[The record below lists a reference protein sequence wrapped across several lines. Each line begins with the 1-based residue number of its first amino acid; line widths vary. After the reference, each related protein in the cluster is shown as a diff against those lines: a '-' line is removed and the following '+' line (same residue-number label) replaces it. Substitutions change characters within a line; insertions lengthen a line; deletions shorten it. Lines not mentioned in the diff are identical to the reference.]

1 MYLKYIYLLD
11 LIMKKLLLVIIL
23 SFLSNSLVQADD
35 RVTKVEIIKTS
46 TECLVWKGQKDL
58 LLKRN
63 FYFNDQYLITSH
75 ICGEKDASFGWFEP
89 DYLINSKA
97 VIGTNG
103 VEISKE
109 CTNPFYTGGDQKSL
123 QYLDIY
129 DLKNNQNLVI
139 CGWEYADGFFYI
151 DKKLTKNEKFLEIKF
166 HGRMDEYHIYL
177 LGDFDIKPL
186 IFIFHRDDYTMVT
199 KNKTVQLELAKEYNL
214 SSLLEKHFD
223 IKLENKDLTIVPN

>member
-1 MYLKYIYLLD
+1 MMNRYK
-11 LIMKKLLLVIIL
+11 KKLLSIIIL
-23 SFLSNSLVQADD
+23 GLLWFIPVSADN

-75 ICGEKDASFGWFEP
+75 ICGEKDEKQGWFEP

-97 VIGTNG
+97 IIGTNG

-109 CTNPFYTGGDQKSL
+109 CNNHFYTYEGEKNL
-123 QYLDIY
+123 QYLNIY
-129 DLKNNQNLVI
+129 NLKNNQNLVI

-151 DKKLTKNEKFLEIKF
+151 DQELTENEKFLEIKF
-166 HGRMDEYHIYL
+166 HGRMHEYHIYL
-177 LGDFDIKPL
+177 LENFDVKPL

-199 KNKTVQLELAKEYNL
+199 KDKTVQLEPAKEYNL
-214 SSLLEKHFD
+214 SSMLEKHFD
-223 IKLENKDLTIVPN
+223 IKLENKNLTIKPY

>member
-1 MYLKYIYLLD
+1 
-11 LIMKKLLLVIIL
+11 MKKLLLIIIFGL
-23 SFLSNSLVQADD
+23 LWFIPVSADD
-35 RVTKVEIIKTS
+35 RVTNVEIIKTS

-177 LGDFDIKPL
+177 LEDFDIKPL

-199 KNKTVQLELAKEYNL
+199 KDKTVQLELAKEYNL
-214 SSLLEKHFD
+214 SSMLEKHFD
-223 IKLENKDLTIVPN
+223 IKLENKDLTIVAN

>member
-1 MYLKYIYLLD
+1 
-11 LIMKKLLLVIIL
+11 MKKFLLVIIL

-46 TECLVWKGQKDL
+46 TECLVWKGQEDL

-75 ICGEKDASFGWFEP
+75 ICGEKDESFGWFKP
-89 DYLINSKA
+89 DYLINSEEI
-97 VIGTNG
+97 IGTNG

-109 CTNPFYTGGDQKSL
+109 CNNTFHLTWSNDKKI

-129 DLKNNQNLVI
+129 NLKNNQNLVI
-139 CGWEYADGFFYI
+139 CGWEYADGSFYI
-151 DKKLTKNEKFLEIKF
+151 DQDLTENEKFLEIKF

-177 LGDFDIKPL
+177 IDNFDIKPL

-199 KNKTVQLELAKEYNL
+199 KDKTVQLEPAKKYNL
-214 SSLLEKHFD
+214 SSMLEKHFD
-223 IKLENKDLTIVPN
+223 IKLENKNLTIVPN